1 MKTQNLYYLKQ
12 LFNDVKTDYKCLK
25 FIPET
30 IADKLQTKIS
40 QNKNHWHSVC
50 LALHFSYVL
59 MFDDDYLILSIINTT
74 FTADLQP
81 VTAMSRKRLPP
92 NGCNRNNDNE
102 KHL

>member
-12 LFNDVKTDYKCLK
+12 LFNNVKTDYKYLK

-30 IADKLQTKIS
+30 IVDKLQTKIS

-59 MFDDDYLILSIINTT
+59 MFDDDYLILSIINNNTNKVKT
-74 FTADLQP
+74 LLYLKDDLN
-81 VTAMSRKRLPP
+81 L
-92 NGCNRNNDNE
+92 
-102 KHL
+102 L

>member
-59 MFDDDYLILSIINTT
+59 MFDDDYLILSIIN
-74 FTADLQP
+74 
-81 VTAMSRKRLPP
+81 
-92 NGCNRNNDNE
+92 NNTNKVKTLLYLKDELN
-102 KHL
+102 LL